1 MGCAGKM
8 GYEKSKHEKKAAAA
22 GSKPGPKAGPKAAVE
37 MLSRPGKAVR

>member
-1 MGCAGKM
+1 M
-8 GYEKSKHEKKAAAA
+8 GYEKSKHEKKAAA